1 MINRFT
7 IEQLAAKADKMQKY
21 LELEPSSEPN
31 DLVERINN
39 LGILV
44 SQSGKM
50 LADAKYYKDSIV
62 NGAIMEVIQKCY
74 EEKLSATTINKFV
87 ESAAKEQGYLVN
99 WIDRINSA
107 ATHQLDGLRSV
118 ISYRKAEFSSLN
130 YSR

>member
-50 LADAKYYKDSIV
+50 LADAKYYKDFIV

-87 ESAAKEQGYLVN
+87 ESAAKDQSYLVN

-118 ISYRKAEFSSLN
+118 ISYRKAEFSALN